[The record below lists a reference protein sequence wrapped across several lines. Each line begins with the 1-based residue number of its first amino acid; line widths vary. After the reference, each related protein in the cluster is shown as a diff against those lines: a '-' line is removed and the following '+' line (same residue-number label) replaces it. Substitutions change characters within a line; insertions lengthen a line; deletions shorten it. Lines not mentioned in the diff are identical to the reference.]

1 MLIILIAIITAIV
14 FFNSGKKN
22 GENGIKWSV
31 TGLIGYILGFAI
43 GMGAIGETFIS
54 IFIGCISVYLTHL
67 QLVIKQ
73 ISRLLMILPKSC
85 THYTQQT
92 RKLLIKQ

>member
-1 MLIILIAIITAIV
+1 MLIILIAIITVIV

-43 GMGAIGETFIS
+43 GMAVIGETFIS
-54 IFIGCISVYLTHL
+54 IFIGCATVYLTHL
-67 QLVIKQ
+67 QLVKMAHKNQ
-73 ISRLLMILPKSC
+73 I
-85 THYTQQT
+85 
-92 RKLLIKQ
+92 

>member
-43 GMGAIGETFIS
+43 GMAVVGETFIS
-54 IFIGCISVYLTHL
+54 IFIGCVTVYLTHL
-67 QLVIKQ
+67 QLVKMAHKNQ
-73 ISRLLMILPKSC
+73 V
-85 THYTQQT
+85 
-92 RKLLIKQ
+92 

>member
-14 FFNSGKKN
+14 FFNSGKKNGEN

-67 QLVIKQ
+67 QLVKMAHIK
-73 ISRLLMILPKSC
+73 
-85 THYTQQT
+85 
-92 RKLLIKQ
+92 